1 VFTGVPATPL
11 VAAGIGAAAAGMTR
25 MPATSAILGAIL
37 VGGSGAAVAP
47 FAILG
52 AVAGYLLRE
61 WVEGRQS
68 DQAGLH
74 PDGIRGEQMTREA

>member
-1 VFTGVPATPL
+1 
-11 VAAGIGAAAAGMTR
+11 MTR

-52 AVAGYLLRE
+52 AVAGYLMRE
-61 WVEGRQS
+61 WVEGKQI
-68 DQAGLH
+68 DQAGPH
-74 PDGIRGEQMTREA
+74 PAESAASGRQMTREA

>member
-1 VFTGVPATPL
+1 
-11 VAAGIGAAAAGMTR
+11 

-61 WVEGRQS
+61 WVEGRQT
-68 DQAGLH
+68 DQAGPH
-74 PDGIRGEQMTREA
+74 PAESAVSSTHMTREA